1 LEFFTEKSSGF
12 NMKYSK
18 IPKQIRFEEHQL
30 IAALD
35 LIGEDRNQFLT
46 FSALVRT
53 ALSVYLRNKLKVNDS
68 W

>member
-1 LEFFTEKSSGF
+1 
-12 NMKYSK
+12 MKYSK
-18 IPKQIRFEEHQL
+18 IPKQIRFEEYQL
-30 IAALD
+30 GASLD
-35 LIGEDRNQFLT
+35 LIGEERNQFLT

>member
-1 LEFFTEKSSGF
+1 
-12 NMKYSK
+12 MKYSK
-18 IPKQIRFEEHQL
+18 TPKQIRFEEHQL

-53 ALSVYLRNKLKVNDS
+53 ALSVYLRNKLKVYDS